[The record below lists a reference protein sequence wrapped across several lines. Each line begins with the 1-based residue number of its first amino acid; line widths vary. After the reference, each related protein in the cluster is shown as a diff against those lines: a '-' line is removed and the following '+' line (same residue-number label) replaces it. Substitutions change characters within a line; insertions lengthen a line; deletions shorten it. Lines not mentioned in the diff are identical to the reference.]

1 MESEVVSEITL
12 RTELL
17 IDIYQ
22 LVQDS
27 SENRIDQVKV
37 EEMAAK
43 FTAKT
48 QQMKTQLKEK
58 FIELKTIL
66 KIQEQI
72 AETILKKNVAFI
84 EDEISKLRKVP
95 QRLFIEADDWSAA
108 AKEKLDL
115 FEQNLDQPNFIN
127 YGMLV
132 SKEPSADAP
141 DIVNFGDQLITE
153 LEEFKDLSM
162 AKV

>member
-95 QRLFIEADDWSAA
+95 QRLFIEADEWSAA

-127 YGMLV
+127 YDMLE

-141 DIVNFGDQLITE
+141 DIVNFGEQLITE
-153 LEEFKDLSM
+153 LEEHKDLSM
-162 AKV
+162 TKV